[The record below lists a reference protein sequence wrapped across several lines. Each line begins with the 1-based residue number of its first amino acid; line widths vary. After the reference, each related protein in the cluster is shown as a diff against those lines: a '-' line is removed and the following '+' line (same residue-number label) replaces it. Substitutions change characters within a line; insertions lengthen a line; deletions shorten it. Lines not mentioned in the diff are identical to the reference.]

1 MSEFKL
7 SDEVIGQVGKLVQLA
22 IITGTDVIDHLRM
35 IRVTS
40 SQADSG
46 VMVLTPEYRE
56 ISEGQVTQL
65 LEEASQI
72 QDAEE
77 DERQT
82 DQHV

>member
-7 SDEVIGQVGKLVQLA
+7 ADEVIGQVGKLVQLA
-22 IITGTDVIDHLRM
+22 MITGTDVIDHLRM

-40 SQADSG
+40 SETDSS

-56 ISEGQVTQL
+56 ISENQVTQL

-82 DQHV
+82 D

>member
-7 SDEVIGQVGKLVQLA
+7 ADEVIGHVGKLVQLA
-22 IITGTDVIDHLRM
+22 IITGTDIIDHLRM

-40 SQADSG
+40 SEADSS

-65 LEEASQI
+65 LEEASQL

-82 DQHV
+82 D

>member
-7 SDEVIGQVGKLVQLA
+7 ADEVIGHVGKLVQLA
-22 IITGTDVIDHLRM
+22 IITGTDIIDHLRM

-40 SQADSG
+40 SEVDSS

-65 LEEASQI
+65 LEEASQL

-82 DQHV
+82 D

>member
-40 SQADSG
+40 SEADSS
-46 VMVLTPEYRE
+46 VMVLTPEYRD
-56 ISEGQVTQL
+56 ISESQVTQL

-82 DQHV
+82 D

>member
-7 SDEVIGQVGKLVQLA
+7 ADEVIGHVGKLVQLA
-22 IITGTDVIDHLRM
+22 IITGTDIIDHLRM

-40 SQADSG
+40 SEVDSS

-65 LEEASQI
+65 LEEASQL
-72 QDAEE
+72 QGAEE

-82 DQHV
+82 D

>member
-40 SQADSG
+40 SEADSG

-82 DQHV
+82 D